1 MPPHD
6 GDNFEVREVFYKD
19 CQGNLQMQPVPI
31 PNVEILTPAYT
42 PEEIHDYLPPLENT
56 DQSIVISGKL
66 AEHIIEIIL
75 KDQRRG
81 RKRRRDLIRKKERYR
96 RARLK
101 YGDLDRKTRL
111 AELMVEV
118 AEQRLQRWKEGL

>member
-1 MPPHD
+1 MPPHE
-6 GDNFEVREVFYKD
+6 GDSFEVREVFYKD
-19 CQGNLQMQPVPI
+19 RQGNLQMQPVPI
-31 PNVEILTPAYT
+31 PNVEVLTPSYT

-56 DQSIVISGKL
+56 DQSFVISGKL
-66 AEHIIEIIL
+66 AEHIIKIIF

-118 AEQRLQRWKEGL
+118 AEQRLQRWREGL